1 MTDLPMPAT
10 RPATALW
17 PLYAVALGLVALAV
31 LGPALAPHDPIQIAI
46 MDRLSGPSAT
56 YPLGTDAMGRCILSR
71 LLHGAR
77 WSLGLAFLISLIGL
91 LTGTLIG
98 ILSASTGRW
107 GDALFM
113 RMTDTFLAFPELI
126 AAVVIAGLLGP
137 GIGSLVLSLS
147 LVGWM
152 RYARVTRGLCL
163 NLNNR
168 DYMVQARLSGLSARQ
183 QAKWHYAPA
192 LAPTL
197 IVLWSLMFG
206 RSILAISGLGFLGFG
221 VQPPMPEWGTLLLDG
236 KAYLRSEPQL
246 MLWPGLAI
254 LITVLIINLT
264 GDRLRDHTHL

>member
-1 MTDLPMPAT
+1 MAELSTPLVRTTPS
-10 RPATALW
+10 LW
-17 PLYAVALGLVALAV
+17 PIYWVALGLLALAL
-31 LGPALAPHDPIQIAI
+31 LGPVLAPNDPIQIAV
-46 MDRLSGPSAT
+46 MDRLSGPSVT

-71 LLHGAR
+71 LMHGAR
-77 WSLGLAFLISLIGL
+77 WSLGLALVISLIGL
-91 LTGTLIG
+91 LIGTLVG
-98 ILSASTGRW
+98 VLSASTGRL

-113 RMTDTFLAFPELI
+113 RITDTFLAFPELI

-152 RYARVTRGLCL
+152 RYARVARGVCL
-163 NLNNR
+163 NLNHR
-168 DYMVQARLSGLSARQ
+168 DYVIQARLTGLNGWHLAR
-183 QAKWHYAPA
+183 WHYAPA
-192 LAPTL
+192 LALSL

-236 KAYLRSEPQL
+236 KAYIRSEPQL
-246 MLWPGLAI
+246 MLWPGLVI
-254 LITVLIINLT
+254 LLTVLTINLT